1 MFARTWSCHADP
13 VSSTETD
20 TVEGRPG
27 AEMSTWLGAM
37 RELSAA
43 ATSAAGLAELLGQ
56 IATTARALLGF
67 DFCGVLI
74 PDSERT
80 RLIVAGWSGL
90 SEDYV
95 DQVNGDRPI
104 RLDGGAPSARAF
116 HSAQSVTIRDITADP
131 EFTPWGG
138 AAQEQGYRA
147 LISVPLIAGG
157 RTLGTLNGYYMP
169 VHTFTSTETERM
181 TLLANHAAIALTSA
195 DRLDQLRTLNR
206 ELREQRDALAR
217 SEEIHNSLLAVTLR
231 SGGLDGVAHA
241 LSNLIGRPVLIEDPL
256 HEILAVAGDSDSLPD
271 SDLRIQ
277 SAPTHDG
284 SSRPVRSADGSFLVS
299 SPELDGEL
307 VARIWF
313 PDGELEPD
321 PMTVRAVEHASM
333 VVSLELLRA
342 RTAAEVEQRLRGE
355 LLSEVLSE
363 QADLPETVLRRA
375 QLLGHDLSQPHDVIV
390 ARIDRSAGVPDKML
404 RQRIFGLISDLATG
418 QRFRPLAANIRDDVV
433 VLWTQGVPV
442 PGGGEGSAA
451 AVAAAVHGA
460 LTRLADGVEVTVAG
474 VTPGRQTYAEAYRIV
489 KGALSIAVAARRT
502 NTVVTLEDLGVAGLL
517 LQLDDPALLTAF
529 AARTLG
535 PLRDYDLAHGT
546 ELVSTIRT
554 YLAHNQDRRGAAS
567 ALHIHPNTLTQ
578 RLQRAE
584 ALCQMT
590 LADPAVVLQFAT
602 ALTVDAVATGR

>member
-1 MFARTWSCHADP
+1 MSAADP
-13 VSSTETD
+13 ETIG
-20 TVEGRPG
+20 GRPG
-27 AEMSTWLGAM
+27 VEMSTWLGAM

-43 ATSAAGLAELLGQ
+43 ATSAAGLDELLGQ
-56 IATTARALLGF
+56 VAETARALLGF

-80 RLIVAGWSGL
+80 RLVVAGWSGL

-95 DQVNGDRPI
+95 NRVNGDRPI

-116 HSAQSVTIRDITADP
+116 HSAESVTIRDITADP

-157 RTLGTLNGYYMP
+157 RTLGTLNGYFMP
-169 VHTFTSTETERM
+169 VHTFTPTEIERM

-217 SEEIHNSLLAVTLR
+217 SEEIHNRLLAVTLR
-231 SGGLDGVAHA
+231 SGGLDGVADA
-241 LSNLIGRPVLIEDPL
+241 LSNLIGKPVLIEDPL
-256 HEILAVAGDSDSLPD
+256 HEILAVSGDSDSLPD
-271 SDLRIQ
+271 SALRTEN
-277 SAPTHDG
+277 APVHGG

-313 PDGELEPD
+313 PDGAHDPD

-355 LLSEVLSE
+355 LLSEVLAE
-363 QADLPETVLRRA
+363 PAELPETVLRRA

-390 ARIDRSAGVPDKML
+390 ARIDRPAGSSDKLL
-404 RQRIFGLISDLATG
+404 RQRIFGLIADLAAG

-433 VLWTQGVPV
+433 VLWPQGVPV
-442 PGGGEGSAA
+442 PGGEVGSAA
-451 AVAAAVHGA
+451 AVAAAIRGA
-460 LTRLADGVEVTVAG
+460 LTRLAGGLEVTVAG
-474 VTPGRQTYAEAYRIV
+474 VAPGRQSYAEAYRIV

-502 NTVVTLEDLGVAGLL
+502 DTVVTLEDLGVAGLL

-535 PLRDYDLAHGT
+535 PLRDYDQAHGT
-546 ELVSTIRT
+546 ELVGTIRT
-554 YLAHNQDRRGAAS
+554 YLAHHQDRRGAAS

-584 ALCQMT
+584 ALCQVT

-602 ALTVDAVATGR
+602 ALTVDGVATGR

>member
-1 MFARTWSCHADP
+1 M
-13 VSSTETD
+13 STPKKGA
-20 TVEGRPG
+20 VEGRPG

-56 IATTARALLGF
+56 VATTARALLGF

-74 PDSERT
+74 PDVEST
-80 RLIVAGWSGL
+80 RLVVAGWSGL

-95 DQVNGDRPI
+95 NRVNGDRPI

-169 VHTFTSTETERM
+169 VHTFTPTEIERM

-195 DRLDQLRTLNR
+195 DRLEQLRTLND
-206 ELREQRDALAR
+206 ELRAQRDALAR

-231 SGGLDGVAHA
+231 SGGLEGVADA

-256 HEILAVAGDSDSLPD
+256 HEILAVAGNSDSLPD
-271 SDLRIQ
+271 SAVRTEN
-277 SAPTHDG
+277 APGHDG
-284 SSRPVRSADGSFLVS
+284 SSRPMRSADGSFLVS

-313 PDGELEPD
+313 PDGAHEPD

-333 VVSLELLRA
+333 VVSLELLRE

-355 LLSEVLSE
+355 LLSEVLGE
-363 QADLPETVLRRA
+363 TGGLPEAVLRRA

-390 ARIDRSAGVPDKML
+390 ARIDRPAGAPDKLL
-404 RQRIFGLISDLATG
+404 RQRIFGSIADLAAG

-433 VLWTQGVPV
+433 VLWPRAMPV
-442 PGGGEGSAA
+442 PGGDEGSAA
-451 AVAAAVHGA
+451 AVAAAIHGA
-460 LTRLADGVEVTVAG
+460 LARMAGGIEVTVSG
-474 VTPGRQTYAEAYRIV
+474 VTPGQQTYAEAYRVV

-535 PLRDYDLAHGT
+535 PLRDYDRAHGT

-584 ALCQMT
+584 ALCQVT